1 MNFLEQNVADS
12 ELKYPV
18 QRVTIEGESTNVLLM
33 RHSDLQLMPIINAP
47 PNHIESPTV
56 SIAYKDVRI
65 VLPYSHLGVTSGVRI
80 VTSDCQEFILIFKSE
95 K

>member
-1 MNFLEQNVADS
+1 VRKYLNFLEQNVADS

-47 PNHIESPTV
+47 PNHIE
-56 SIAYKDVRI
+56 
-65 VLPYSHLGVTSGVRI
+65 
-80 VTSDCQEFILIFKSE
+80 
-95 K
+95 